1 MIVAPQ
7 NPHAAMA
14 NFSPPFFQ
22 LAFAKTATG
31 KQAIE
36 TKHIPLSL
44 VDRRVLLLVDGVKT
58 GEELAMFCVGKDVS
72 SILQSLLDQELIEIV
87 ATAAPPAT
95 TSGVPDTAPDT
106 LSALP
111 EPGDLG
117 LPPAS
122 QRSAKEMEMARN
134 FMINTVN
141 TVFQPNTRLS
151 LLEAIQGCNTATELR
166 QVYLQWE
173 DTLSTSRIGLKRL
186 PEFKKKLFTVL

>member
-7 NPHAAMA
+7 KPHTAMA
-14 NFSPPFFQ
+14 NFSPPLFQ

-122 QRSAKEMEMARN
+122 QRSAKEME
-134 FMINTVN
+134 NTVN

>member
-1 MIVAPQ
+1 MSLLEYYIPYEPMIVAPQ

-14 NFSPPFFQ
+14 NFSPPLFQ

-58 GEELAMFCVGKDVS
+58 GEELAMFCVGKDAS

-106 LSALP
+106 LSALT

-122 QRSAKEMEMARN
+122 QRSASAASS
-134 FMINTVN
+134 V
-141 TVFQPNTRLS
+141 PSSSPSRLPAS
-151 LLEAIQGCNTATELR
+151 PSAAHSA
-166 QVYLQWE
+166 
-173 DTLSTSRIGLKRL
+173 STSRRRSRAVS
-186 PEFKKKLFTVL
+186 PSTPSRTA

>member
-1 MIVAPQ
+1 MNSIAPQ
-7 NPHAAMA
+7 LL
-14 NFSPPFFQ
+14 S
-22 LAFAKTATG
+22 LAFAKTPAG
-31 KQAIE
+31 KSVIE
-36 TKHIPLSL
+36 TRNTRLSL
-44 VDRRVLLLVDGVKT
+44 LERRLLLLIDGSRT
-58 GEELAMFCVGKDVS
+58 GEDLSHYCTGKDVTS
-72 SILQSLLDQELIEIV
+72 MLQSLIDEGFIEVCRAPV
-87 ATAAPPAT
+87 ASAIKPAQPAAADAP
-95 TSGVPDTAPDT
+95 TAPA
-106 LSALP
+106 SGPARS
-111 EPGDLG
+111 DLG

-122 QRSAKEMEMARN
+122 ERRPQELEMARN